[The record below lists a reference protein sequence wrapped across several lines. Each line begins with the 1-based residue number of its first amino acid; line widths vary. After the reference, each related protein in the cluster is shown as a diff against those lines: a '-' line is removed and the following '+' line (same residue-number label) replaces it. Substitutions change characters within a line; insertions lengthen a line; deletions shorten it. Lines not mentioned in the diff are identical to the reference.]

1 MTAPSLLPPVTPP
14 RAVRLPSVAERTLP
28 NGLRVL
34 AVRRTGVPLVE
45 LRLRIPFTGNGRLY
59 PARATLLAE
68 TLLSGTPTRDRRQLA
83 VDVQALGGALST
95 SVDADRLAVAGS
107 ALATGLGQLLEIVAD
122 VVTSATYPKTE
133 VTGERDRVVQ
143 ELMMARSQP
152 SVLAREAL
160 LERLYPGH
168 PYGSDLPPADAVA
181 QVKAGALRKLHEQR
195 VSPAGAILT
204 LVGDLRPAQALDA
217 VEKALGGWR
226 GSAAPKV
233 AAPPPHRP
241 GPLLLVDRPGAVQTN
256 IRLGGPALPRT
267 DPRYAALQLANTVY
281 GGYFTSRLVSN
292 IREDKGYTYSPRS
305 GIEHPVAGSRLT
317 VAADVATEVTAPAL
331 LEVLYE
337 LGRISLVPVGAEEL
351 DAARSYA
358 SGTLALSTAT
368 AAGLAST
375 LSMLAGVGVGPEYL
389 KEHPAALAKVTS
401 EDVLAVAS
409 ELFAPSHLVAVL
421 LGDAERV
428 RGPLEA
434 LGEVSL
440 SGPTEQA

>member
-1 MTAPSLLPPVTPP
+1 MTAPSLLPRVAPP
-14 RAVRLPSVAERTLP
+14 RAVRLPTVAERTLS

-34 AVRRTGVPLVE
+34 AVRRAGVPLVE
-45 LRLRIPFTGNGRLY
+45 LRLRIPFAGAGHQYT
-59 PARATLLAE
+59 ARATLLAE
-68 TLLSGTPTRDRRQLA
+68 TLLSGTPLRDRRQLA
-83 VDVQALGGALST
+83 VDVQGLGGALST
-95 SVDADRLAVAGS
+95 SVDADRLAIAGS
-107 ALATGLGQLLEIVAD
+107 ALATGLGQLLEIVSD
-122 VVTSATYPKTE
+122 VVTSATYPKSE
-133 VTGERDRVVQ
+133 VTGERDRMVQ

-160 LERLYPGH
+160 LGRLYPGH
-168 PYGSDLPPADAVA
+168 PYGSDLPAADAVA
-181 QVKAGALRKLHEQR
+181 DVKAGALRKLHAKR

-217 VEKALGGWR
+217 VEKALGSWR
-226 GSAAPKV
+226 GDPAKGVPK
-233 AAPPPHRP
+233 PPKHRP

-256 IRLGGPALPRT
+256 IRLGGPAVPRT

-317 VAADVATEVTAPAL
+317 VAADVATEVTGPAM

-337 LGRISLVPVGAEEL
+337 LGRISLLPVGAAEL

-375 LSMLAGVGVGPEYL
+375 LSMLAGAGVGLEYL
-389 KEHPAALAKVTS
+389 KEHPAALAKVTP
-401 EDVLAVAS
+401 EDVLEVAA

-421 LGDAERV
+421 LGDADKV

-440 SGPTEQA
+440 TDQS

>member
-1 MTAPSLLPPVTPP
+1 MTAPSLLPRVTPP

-34 AVRRTGVPLVE
+34 AVRRAGVPLVE
-45 LRLRIPFTGNGRLY
+45 LRLRIPFAGAGRAHT
-59 PARATLLAE
+59 ARATLLAE
-68 TLLSGTPTRDRRQLA
+68 TLLSGTPLRDRRQLA
-83 VDVQALGGALST
+83 VDVQGLGGALST
-95 SVDADRLAVAGS
+95 SVDADRLAIAGS
-107 ALATGLGQLLEIVAD
+107 ALATGLGPLLEIVAD
-122 VVTSATYPKTE
+122 VVTSATYPKNE
-133 VTGERDRVVQ
+133 VSGERDRVVQ

-160 LERLYPGH
+160 LARLYPGH
-168 PYGSDLPPADAVA
+168 PYGIDLPPADSVA
-181 QVKAGALRKLHEQR
+181 EVKAGALRKLHGQR

-217 VEKALGGWR
+217 VEKALGSWR
-226 GSAAPKV
+226 GDPAKGVP
-233 AAPPPHRP
+233 APPKHRP

-317 VAADVATEVTAPAL
+317 IAADVATEVTGPAL

-337 LGRISLVPVGAEEL
+337 LGRISLLPVGAAEL

-389 KEHPAALAKVTS
+389 KEHPAALAKVTP
-401 EDVLAVAS
+401 EDVLEVAS
-409 ELFAPSHLVAVL
+409 ELFAPAHLVAVL
-421 LGDAERV
+421 LGDAAKV

-434 LGEVSL
+434 LGEISL
-440 SGPTEQA
+440 TEQA

>member
-1 MTAPSLLPPVTPP
+1 
-14 RAVRLPSVAERTLP
+14 LPSVAERTLP

-34 AVRRTGVPLVE
+34 AVRRAGVPLVE
-45 LRLRIPFTGNGRLY
+45 LRLRIPFAGSGHQHT
-59 PARATLLAE
+59 ARSTLLAE
-68 TLLSGTPTRDRRQLA
+68 TLLSGTPLRDRRQLA

-95 SVDADRLAVAGS
+95 SVDADRLAMAGS
-107 ALATGLGQLLEIVAD
+107 ALATGLGPLLSIVAD
-122 VVTSATYPKTE
+122 VVTSATYPKSE
-133 VTGERDRVVQ
+133 VSGERDRVVQ
-143 ELMMARSQP
+143 ELTIARSQP

-160 LERLYPGH
+160 LARLYPHH
-168 PYGSDLPPADAVA
+168 PYGSDLPAAGEVAD
-181 QVKAGALRKLHEQR
+181 VKAGALRKLHGKR
-195 VSPAGAILT
+195 VSPEGAILT

-217 VEKALGGWR
+217 VEKALGSWR
-226 GSAAPKV
+226 GERAKGVP
-233 AAPPPHRP
+233 APPKHRP

-317 VAADVATEVTAPAL
+317 IAADVATEVTGPAL
-331 LEVLYE
+331 LEVMYE
-337 LGRISLVPVGAEEL
+337 LGRISLLPVGGPEL

-375 LSMLAGVGVGPEYL
+375 LSMLAGAGVGLEYL
-389 KEHPAALAKVTS
+389 KEHPAALAKVTP
-401 EDVLAVAS
+401 EDVLEVAS
-409 ELFAPSHLVAVL
+409 ELFSPAHLVAVL

-434 LGEVSL
+434 LCEVSL
-440 SGPTEQA
+440 TEPA

>member
-1 MTAPSLLPPVTPP
+1 MTAPSLLPKVAPP
-14 RAVRLPSVAERTLP
+14 RAVRLPTVTERTLS

-45 LRLRIPFTGNGRLY
+45 LRLRIPFAGKGAVY
-59 PARATLLAE
+59 SARSTLLAE
-68 TLLSGTPTRDRRQLA
+68 TLLSGTPLRDRRQLA
-83 VDVQALGGALST
+83 VDVQALGGALSA
-95 SVDADRLAVAGS
+95 SVDADRLALAGS
-107 ALATGLGQLLEIVAD
+107 ALATGLSPLLDIVAD
-122 VVTSATYPKTE
+122 VVTSATYPKHE
-133 VTGERDRVVQ
+133 VSGERDRMVQ

-160 LERLYPGH
+160 LARLYPGH
-168 PYGSDLPPADAVA
+168 PYGNDLPSAEDVADI
-181 QVKAGALRKLHEQR
+181 KAAALRKLHAKR

-217 VEKALGGWR
+217 VEKALGSWR
-226 GSAAPKV
+226 GESAPAVPK
-233 AAPPPHRP
+233 PPKHKP
-241 GPLLLVDRPGAVQTN
+241 GPLVLVDRPGAVQTN

-317 VAADVATEVTAPAL
+317 VAADVATEVTGPAL
-331 LEVLYE
+331 LEIIYE
-337 LGRISLVPVGAEEL
+337 LGRISLLPVDGPEL

-358 SGTLALSTAT
+358 AGTLALSTAT

-375 LSMLAGVGVGPEYL
+375 LSMLAGAGVGPEYL
-389 KEHPAALAKVTS
+389 KEHPAALAEVTS
-401 EDVLAVAS
+401 EDVLQVAS

-421 LGDAERV
+421 LGDASRIRE
-428 RGPLEA
+428 PLLA
-434 LGEVSL
+434 LGDVTSAK
-440 SGPTEQA
+440 SP

>member
-1 MTAPSLLPPVTPP
+1 MTAPSLLPPVSPP
-14 RAVRLPSVAERTLP
+14 RAVRLPAVAERTLP

-34 AVRRTGVPLVE
+34 AVRRAGVPLVE
-45 LRLRIPFTGNGRLY
+45 LRLRIPFAGAGSQYT
-59 PARATLLAE
+59 ARATLLAE
-68 TLLSGTPTRDRRQLA
+68 TLLSGTPLRDRRQLA

-95 SVDADRLAVAGS
+95 SVDADRLALAGS
-107 ALATGLGQLLEIVAD
+107 ALAPGLGQLLEIVAD
-122 VVTSATYPKTE
+122 VVTSATYPKSE
-133 VTGERDRVVQ
+133 VSGERDRVVQ
-143 ELMMARSQP
+143 ELTMVRSQP

-160 LERLYPGH
+160 LARLYPGH
-168 PYGSDLPPADAVA
+168 PYGSDLPQADDVA
-181 QVKAGALRKLHEQR
+181 DVKAGALRKLHGKR
-195 VSPAGAILT
+195 VSPAGSILT
-204 LVGDLRPAQALDA
+204 LVGDLRPAQALDV
-217 VEKALGGWR
+217 VEKALGSWR
-226 GSAAPKV
+226 GDEAAGVPK
-233 AAPPPHRP
+233 PPAHRP
-241 GPLLLVDRPGAVQTN
+241 GPLVLVDRPGAVQTN

-317 VAADVATEVTAPAL
+317 IAADVATEVTGPAL
-331 LEVLYE
+331 LEVMYE
-337 LGRISLVPVGAEEL
+337 LGRISLLPVGAEEL

-375 LSMLAGVGVGPEYL
+375 LSMLAGAGVGPEYL
-389 KEHPAALAKVTS
+389 KEHPVALAKVTP
-401 EDVLAVAS
+401 EDVLEVAA

-421 LGDAERV
+421 LGDADKV
-428 RGPLEA
+428 RSPLAA

-440 SGPTEQA
+440 TEQA